1 MQLAIDVLHF
11 NPPCSEATG
20 VAQALLGDSDGPI
33 HKQPSVNEWPF
44 IVLLSYWSAPQWAM
58 PPVTVK
64 EGPLG
69 KWLSKG
75 GVVVIS
81 WKLREE
87 VVSGILLEGLEITQ
101 PWTVGE
107 LDVPGNRLGTTSCS
121 ASQPSLRPSNNLGT
135 GVEEQWT
142 SPSSL
147 SVQTTSSGPFSGH
160 QSLRTGL
167 LTWTAWGYRTCCVG
181 CLAPSRMRAGQNVG
195 TLTWRSFQMR
205 SVSA

>member
-1 MQLAIDVLHF
+1 MSDHLLSSSAIDQHHSGL
-11 NPPCSEATG
+11 C
-20 VAQALLGDSDGPI
+20 
-33 HKQPSVNEWPF
+33 
-44 IVLLSYWSAPQWAM
+44 

-64 EGPLG
+64 KGVLG
-69 KWLSKG
+69 KWLRKG

-147 SVQTTSSGPFSGH
+147 SVQTTSSGLFLGVSHWELVSSPEQPEDTGPVVLGAWLH
-160 QSLRTGL
+160 QGWELGRMWEPCPEGAAKWDLFL
-167 LTWTAWGYRTCCVG
+167 LNQDFKMKVVPWDFALSWQGKNDRK
-181 CLAPSRMRAGQNVG
+181 
-195 TLTWRSFQMR
+195 
-205 SVSA
+205 

>member
-1 MQLAIDVLHF
+1 MSDHLLSCSAIDQHHSGL
-11 NPPCSEATG
+11 C
-20 VAQALLGDSDGPI
+20 
-33 HKQPSVNEWPF
+33 
-44 IVLLSYWSAPQWAM
+44 

-64 EGPLG
+64 KGVLG
-69 KWLSKG
+69 KWLRKG

-101 PWTVGE
+101 PWPVGE

-195 TLTWRSFQMR
+195 TLPWRSCQMR
-205 SVSA
+205 SVSAYPG